1 MRELCARGGAR
12 MARPQAVGGDP
23 EVVGGDPEVVGGDP
37 EVVGGDPEV
46 VGGAPTK
53 QNAPTRFRI
62 RALLESGVP

>member
-1 MRELCARGGAR
+1 
-12 MARPQAVGGDP
+12 MARPQAVGGAP
-23 EVVGGDPEVVGGDP
+23 EAVGGA
-37 EVVGGDPEV
+37 PEV